1 MRTVVVIWNQKMM
14 LFLPDGDDFV
24 AESSNGNMSDE
35 LVPRKHVTL
44 LKTVWKVFVYKIIPL
59 FNKAAFCCHDDST
72 FMYTKTNLRV

>member
-1 MRTVVVIWNQKMM
+1 MM

-44 LKTVWKVFVYKIIPL
+44 LKTVWKVFVYKL
-59 FNKAAFCCHDDST
+59 VLCFNNAWLLVVTLITVAI
-72 FMYTKTNLRV
+72 YTKTNLRV